1 MKDCKQDH
9 KPDTCTHTYTDTQIK
24 MSLIRCEHN
33 PLMIIICTMTLQRLR
48 IRKRVTAVKLRDS
61 LTGINM
67 VQGFVCFCVFERA
80 TDRGRLK
87 KDMAREQKN
96 GKDEEIRVW
105 YFCFFG
111 LCIRHLFYRPLQLN
125 KAQSQRPRW
134 SNWS

>member
-87 KDMAREQKN
+87 KDKAREQKN

-105 YFCFFG
+105 YFCFFD

>member
-24 MSLIRCEHN
+24 MSLIRCEYN

-87 KDMAREQKN
+87 KDKAREQKN
-96 GKDEEIRVW
+96 GKDEEICVW
-105 YFCFFG
+105 YFCSFG
-111 LCIRHLFYRPLQLN
+111 LCIRHLFYRPL
-125 KAQSQRPRW
+125 
-134 SNWS
+134 